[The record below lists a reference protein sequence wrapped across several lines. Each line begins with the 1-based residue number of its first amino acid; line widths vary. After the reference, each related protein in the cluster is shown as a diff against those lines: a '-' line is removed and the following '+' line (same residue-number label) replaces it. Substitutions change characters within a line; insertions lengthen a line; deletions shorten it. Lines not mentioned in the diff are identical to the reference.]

1 MAANGNKGVKRLA
14 SVLFMTARTKAG
26 YFEPDFFTIIP
37 FQLKGPLLHLIK
49 AKRQPEILSRS
60 KPVNNKVKIDKKWR
74 RIPVLKPE
82 TVNLAYHAA
91 DEQISIVLIL

>member
-1 MAANGNKGVKRLA
+1 MEWGIGGKSG
-14 SVLFMTARTKAG
+14 G
-26 YFEPDFFTIIP
+26 
-37 FQLKGPLLHLIK
+37 KGPLLHDK

>member
-1 MAANGNKGVKRLA
+1 MIFRSLYDA
-14 SVLFMTARTKAG
+14 TTKAG
-26 YFEPDFFTIIP
+26 DFEPGFFTIIP
-37 FQLKGPLLHLIK
+37 LQLKGPLLHLTK
-49 AKRQPEILSRS
+49 AKRQPQILSRS
-60 KPVNNKVKIDKKWR
+60 KPVNNKVKIGKKWR